1 MRTSC
6 FAAVRSTPVSS
17 GDFQLDK
24 LNLREAYT
32 RWVDRSKKELA
43 PREAMHHAIG
53 GEFEAFGTI
62 EAEMLKYFGLL
73 PQHVLVDVGCGSGR
87 LASKLGGYLTGG
99 YLGTDIVA
107 DLVDHAR
114 SISHAGAGWRFQ
126 VVDGLRIPGQDGAA
140 DMVCFFS
147 VLTHL
152 LHEQSYL
159 YLEEAKRVLKPGG
172 TIVFSF
178 LEFRLPSHWAAFD
191 ATVRDERLGNE
202 HPLNVFIERD
212 AIKAWAQ
219 MLNLEVI
226 HVIDGIDAFVP
237 LPQPV
242 VLDSGE
248 VISGTG
254 RLGQSI
260 CVLRT

>member
-17 GDFQLDK
+17 GEFQLNK
-24 LNLREAYT
+24 LNRREAYT

-43 PREAMHHAIG
+43 PSEAMHHAIG
-53 GEFEAFGTI
+53 GKFEAFGTI

-73 PQHVLVDVGCGSGR
+73 PQHVVVDIGCGSGR

-99 YLGTDIVA
+99 ISGHRYRCGSGRRCAKHFACRRRMALSSRRWTA
-107 DLVDHAR
+107 HTRAR
-114 SISHAGAGWRFQ
+114 
-126 VVDGLRIPGQDGAA
+126 PCT

-152 LHEQSYL
+152 PHE
-159 YLEEAKRVLKPGG
+159 PGG

-178 LEFRLPSHWAAFD
+178 LEFRLESHWAAFD

-212 AIKAWAQ
+212 AINAWAR
-219 MLNLEVI
+219 MLNLQVI
-226 HVIDGIDAFVP
+226 HMIDGIDAFVP

-248 VISGTG
+248 VLSGTG

>member
-17 GDFQLDK
+17 GEFQLNK
-24 LNLREAYT
+24 LNRREAYT

-43 PREAMHHAIG
+43 PSEAMHHAIG
-53 GEFEAFGTI
+53 GKFEAFGTI

-73 PQHVLVDVGCGSGR
+73 PQHVVVDIGCGSGR

-107 DLVDHAR
+107 DLVDDAR

-126 VVDGLRIPGQDGAA
+126 VVDGLRIPEQDRAA

-152 LHEQSYL
+152 PHE
-159 YLEEAKRVLKPGG
+159 PGG

-178 LEFRLPSHWAAFD
+178 LEFRLESHWAAFD

-212 AIKAWAQ
+212 AINAWAR
-219 MLNLEVI
+219 MLNLQVI
-226 HVIDGIDAFVP
+226 HMIDGIDAFVP

-248 VISGTG
+248 VLSGTG